1 MAESFQTGDDLNGG
15 LDRSDKASIDDNERL
30 SFLKL
35 LTDANLID
43 EPLEL
48 RTREM
53 ANVKNKLD
61 GV

>member
-1 MAESFQTGDDLNGG
+1 MAESFQTDDDLNGG
-15 LDRSDKASIDDNERL
+15 LGRSDKASIDENERL
-30 SFLKL
+30 TFLKL
-35 LTDANLID
+35 LTDANLIE